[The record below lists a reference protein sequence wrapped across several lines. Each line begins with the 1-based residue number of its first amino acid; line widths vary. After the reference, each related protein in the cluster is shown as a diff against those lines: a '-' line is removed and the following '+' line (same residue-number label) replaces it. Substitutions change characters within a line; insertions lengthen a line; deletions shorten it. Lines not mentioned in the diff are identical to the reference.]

1 MTRPPPSPMA
11 PPVTPPLPTTVA
23 SSSTAPTRARPA
35 GSGML
40 TQVRVLTGRALRR
53 LRDPRFITLTLLQP
67 LISLALFSQVFRA
80 VANSPGFP
88 VGVNYIDYLLPAI
101 LVTTVSQSAVGSGTG
116 LATDLRNGAL
126 ARFRTLPISMMSL
139 LVARSLFDL
148 VRGAIQLIALI
159 LAAVALGYA
168 PAGGIGGTTLALLI
182 GLFNGAALSWVFIAL
197 ASWVRN
203 VELLQMLGLVVIF
216 PLMFVSSAFVPL
228 AGLPPWMRVLAT
240 INPLSYAVDAARGW
254 ALGDPAFGATL
265 SALLTSA
272 ALIAG
277 AALIASRGV
286 RRP

>member
-1 MTRPPPSPMA
+1 MP
-11 PPVTPPLPTTVA
+11 PPVTSTLLTTATSPSAAPP
-23 SSSTAPTRARPA
+23 RARPA
-35 GSGML
+35 DSGVL

-53 LRDPRFITLTLLQP
+53 LWDRRLIVLTLLQP
-67 LISLALFSQVFRA
+67 LIMLALFSQVFRA

-88 VGVNYIDYLLPAI
+88 SGVNYIDYLLPAI
-101 LVTTVSQSAVGSGTG
+101 LVTTGSQSAIGSGTG
-116 LATDLRNGAL
+116 LANDLRNGAL
-126 ARFRTLPISMMSL
+126 ARFRTLPISMTSL

-148 VRGAIQLIALI
+148 VRGAIQLIALT
-159 LAAVALGYA
+159 LAALPLGYA

-182 GLFNGAALSWVFIAL
+182 GLTNGAALSWVFIAL

-265 SALLTSA
+265 SALITCA
-272 ALIAG
+272 AFIAG
-277 AALIASRGV
+277 AAVIASRGV